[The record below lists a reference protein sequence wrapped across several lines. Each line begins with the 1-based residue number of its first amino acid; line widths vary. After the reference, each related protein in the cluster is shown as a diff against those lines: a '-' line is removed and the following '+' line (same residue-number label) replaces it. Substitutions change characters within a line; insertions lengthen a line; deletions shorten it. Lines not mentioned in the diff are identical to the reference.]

1 MDKDDKLEPIYLEPV
16 KTREGNDDIAILREA
31 RERASQAWRAW
42 RDDYEQSKIDVRF
55 AGGDQWTA
63 QEVSERQ
70 NAGKVT
76 LTLNKLP
83 QYINRVVGS
92 QRKTVQSIQVS
103 PKTSA
108 MFPNEALMKDV
119 NGEDIKIS
127 QVVADFVRD
136 IEYSSNA
143 RSAYKMAFKH
153 AVDGGIG
160 WLRVYTAYE
169 KEGFNQEIR
178 IKGIRDRYSVFID
191 KKAKEAD
198 YSDMNYA
205 FIVEHIPKQEF
216 YKRYPNALEGGLD
229 IMDGDESTFWAT
241 EDTIAVAEYFR
252 REPYKKKI
260 VLLSNGEIVD
270 REEYEEVKETLAEQ
284 GISILKERKVDSYK
298 VLWCK
303 ITGNQVLE
311 KDREFPSETIPIVPV
326 LGREIDIDGNRVY
339 HSLVYHARDAQRML
353 NATRSTALERI
364 NLISK
369 TPFIAEDKAIEGYE
383 RMWSEANVKNYG
395 VLKYKAGRQAPQR
408 QPMAGA
414 PVGEMQMGEVLN
426 YDIQSS
432 IGMYGASLGEQ
443 TNEISGKA
451 IRSRQTE
458 AEEGTFDFVDN
469 LETAIRRV
477 GLLVVELLPKIYD
490 TNRLINLRSAD
501 GQTRAL
507 ELNKEVED
515 ENGEVKMV
523 NSFDNIKFDVVVSA
537 GASYQTRQEE
547 ASSQILELMK
557 VNPQVAQ
564 VAPDMLVK
572 NLDFADSDAIA
583 ERLKK
588 TVPLNLL
595 TKQEQEE
602 IQKDAPPPQPSPEE
616 QLVQGEMQL
625 KQLELQGKQQ
635 ELQMKLEIE
644 KMKVEQAKLNLAMKE
659 YEAKIKAM
667 QTEKGII
674 DADEKR
680 KDEIAT
686 QIAEGIKREKDSN
699 SDSSN

>member
-1 MDKDDKLEPIYLEPV
+1 MEQEKKIEPIYINPIN
-16 KTREGNDDIAILREA
+16 TRDGSDEMAILREA

-42 RDDYEQSKIDVRF
+42 RDDYEQSKIDVHF
-55 AGGDQWTA
+55 AMGEQWTA
-63 QEVSERQ
+63 QEIAERA
-70 NAGKVT
+70 NSGKIT

-108 MFPNEALMKDV
+108 MFPNESLMKDV
-119 NGEDIKIS
+119 NGEDIKVS

-153 AVDGGIG
+153 AVEGGIG

-169 KEGFNQEIR
+169 KDGFNQEIR
-178 IKGIRDRYSVFID
+178 IKGIRDRYSVYVD
-191 KKAKEAD
+191 KRAKEAD

-205 FIVEHIPKQEF
+205 FIVEHIPKDEF
-216 YKRYPNALEGGLD
+216 NKRYPNALEGALD
-229 IMDGDESTFWAT
+229 IMDGDESTFWQT
-241 EDTIAVAEYFR
+241 EDTVAVAEYFR

-270 REEYEEVKETLAEQ
+270 KKEYEEVADELAEQ
-284 GISILKERKVDSYK
+284 DITVVKERTIDSYK
-298 VLWCK
+298 VIWSK
-303 ITGNQVLE
+303 ITGNAILE

-326 LGREIDIDGNRVY
+326 LGREIDVDGDRY
-339 HSLVYHARDAQRML
+339 YRSLIYHARDAQRML

-364 NLISK
+364 DLISK
-369 TPFIAEDKAIEGYE
+369 TPFVAEDKAIEGYE
-383 RMWSEANVKNYG
+383 RMWAEANIKNFG
-395 VLKYKAGRQAPQR
+395 VLKYKAGRPAPQR

-458 AEEGTFDFVDN
+458 AEEGTYDFVDN

-501 GQTRAL
+501 GKTRAI
-507 ELNKEVED
+507 EINKEIED
-515 ENGEVKMV
+515 EDGNVKIV
-523 NSFDNIKFDVVVSA
+523 NTFDNIKFDVVVSA

-588 TVPLNLL
+588 TIPANLL
-595 TKQEQEE
+595 TKAEQEE
-602 IQKDAPPPQPSPEE
+602 IAKDAPPPQPSPEQ
-616 QLVQGEMQL
+616 QLVEGEMKL

-644 KMKVEQAKLNLAMKE
+644 KMKVEQAKLQLATKE

-686 QIAEGIKREKDSN
+686 RIAEGIKREKDI
-699 SDSSN
+699 DRDGM